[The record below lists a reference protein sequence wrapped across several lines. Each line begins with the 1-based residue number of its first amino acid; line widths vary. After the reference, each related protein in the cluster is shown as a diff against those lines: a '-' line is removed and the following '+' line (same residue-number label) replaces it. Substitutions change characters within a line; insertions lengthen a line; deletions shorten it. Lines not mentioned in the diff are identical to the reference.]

1 MCMAVVVLWC
11 ELIDLSRRDVGRRGV
26 DDAQAIKQP
35 MDMRVERDQWL
46 LEMKFMIRL
55 AALSPTPEASAGPL
69 WPWEAARRS
78 LR

>member
-55 AALSPTPEASAGPL
+55 AALSPTL
-69 WPWEAARRS
+69 
-78 LR
+78 